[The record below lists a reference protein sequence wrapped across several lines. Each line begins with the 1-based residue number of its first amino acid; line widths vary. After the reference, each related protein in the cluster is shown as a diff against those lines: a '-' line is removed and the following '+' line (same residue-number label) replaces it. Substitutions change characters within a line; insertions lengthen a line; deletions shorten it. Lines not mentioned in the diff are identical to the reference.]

1 MLDKIMMFLPESIK
15 QQIKMFQSRSIEE
28 VRLRAGQPPGVVCA
42 DGASLFSDGQAVRA
56 QELEQI
62 LQAACRWSIHTVLD
76 QLCTGYIMLEG
87 GHRLGVCG
95 TAVMGQSGLKSIRE
109 ISSLNIRIA
118 RQIKGIARH
127 TASTLYGAGEPCNA
141 LIVSPPGVGK
151 TTYLRDMVRTLSM
164 GEIGRQY
171 RVAVADER
179 GEVAAMWRGEP
190 QMDLGPCV
198 DVLSG
203 CPKGR
208 AIEFLIRSMN
218 PQIIAVDEIT
228 AAEDIEAMERAIGC
242 GVSLLATAHA
252 YNAQTL
258 AKRSLYRKLLET
270 GVFNCVVEL
279 GRSGAERTIKIRYLG
294 DEQ

>member
-1 MLDKIMMFLPESIK
+1 MPEKVVRFLPESIR
-15 QQIKMFQSRSIEE
+15 QQLMPFWDEKIEE
-28 VRLRAGQPPGVVCA
+28 IRLRAGQPPGVVCG
-42 DGASLFSDGQAVRA
+42 DGISRCSRGQAVRA

-62 LQAACRWSIHTVLD
+62 LQASCRWSIHTVLD
-76 QLCTGYIMLEG
+76 QLCSGYITLEG

-95 TAVMGQSGLKSIRE
+95 TAVMGETGLKSMRE
-109 ISSLNIRIA
+109 ISSLNFRIA
-118 RQIKGIARH
+118 RQIKGVARQ
-127 TASTLYGAGEPCNA
+127 AARAIYGSGESCNV

-151 TTYLRDMVRTLSM
+151 TTFLRDMIRTLSR
-164 GEIGRQY
+164 GDAGVQY

-179 GEVAAMWRGEP
+179 GEVAAVWRGEP

-208 AIEFLIRSMN
+208 AIEFLTRSMS

-228 AAEDIEAMERAIGC
+228 AEEDIAAMKRSMGC

-252 YNAQTL
+252 RDADSL
-258 AKRSLYRKLLET
+258 KKRPLYRGLLES
-270 GVFNCVVEL
+270 GVFDTVVEL
-279 GRSGAERTIKIRYLG
+279 GKTGSERTFNLRRLG
-294 DEQ
+294 NAG